1 MPGGIPVHQCIH
13 QRPVKGLIGSI
24 STKELL
30 ISYLLDRVCRSSSR
44 TFHEISLSCFYRTR
58 FYAKAFTF
66 SAGKFMKLERTRLLL
81 IVLLCLPF
89 AALSQST
96 LVKIN
101 PLGLPLVT
109 VNGSVEQYLA
119 NGIGLQL
126 GAYYTTFRFKEAN
139 YSGWAVTPE
148 LRFYLKP
155 ISATP
160 EGWYIAPFARYSL
173 MNISREASVDKT
185 EVDGSARFLGGGA
198 VVGRQWLLGEQ
209 KQISVDVFAG
219 PKYSE
224 AIRVQGSAQKNDFDA
239 QFVTKGFWL
248 RSGITI
254 GIGFFKSSA
263 PEN

>member
-1 MPGGIPVHQCIH
+1 M
-13 QRPVKGLIGSI
+13 R
-24 STKELL
+24 
-30 ISYLLDRVCRSSSR
+30 
-44 TFHEISLSCFYRTR
+44 
-58 FYAKAFTF
+58 
-66 SAGKFMKLERTRLLL
+66 LERTRLLL

-119 NGIGLQL
+119 KGVGLQL
-126 GAYYTTFRFKEAN
+126 GAYYTTFRYKETN

-155 ISATP
+155 SSPIA
-160 EGWYIAPFARYSL
+160 EGWYLAPFARYSE
-173 MNISREASVDKT
+173 MNISREASNDKIKI
-185 EVDGSARFLGGGA
+185 DGSGHFLGGGA

-219 PKYSE
+219 PKYSR
-224 AIRVQGSAQKNDFDA
+224 AIRVQGNARENDFDA
-239 QFVTKGFWL
+239 QFVTTGFWL